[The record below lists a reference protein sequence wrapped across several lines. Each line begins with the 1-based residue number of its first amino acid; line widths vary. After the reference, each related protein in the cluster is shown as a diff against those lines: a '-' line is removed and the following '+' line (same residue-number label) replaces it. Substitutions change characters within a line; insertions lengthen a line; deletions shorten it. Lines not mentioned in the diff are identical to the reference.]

1 MASRMK
7 SERSIQ
13 KNLDMFAESDIFAQY
28 LGLRN
33 TQNFAC
39 TEIFCNLHYFPF
51 SWVQTLHVAMVCH
64 TWGAYHLLKNF
75 LMLLF

>member
-1 MASRMK
+1 MK

-13 KNLDMFAESDIFAQY
+13 KNLDMLAESDIFAQY
-28 LGLRN
+28 LGMRLASEDKSLRN

-51 SWVQTLHVAMVCH
+51 SWAQTLHVAMVCH
-64 TWGAYHLLKNF
+64 TWGAYHL
-75 LMLLF
+75 